1 MTADLL
7 DYLGVASLV
16 GEGRGLCGWGPWEQ
30 ASSSEDAT
38 NVKKLIDLGVF
49 LLFHNRYFKKGIADG
64 RHFEGF
70 GGWILVWRLLLNIL
84 LRH

>member
-30 ASSSEDAT
+30 ASSSEDAA
-38 NVKKLIDLGVF
+38 NVKKQIMESI
-49 LLFHNRYFKKGIADG
+49 RST
-64 RHFEGF
+64 
-70 GGWILVWRLLLNIL
+70 LLNPLVEYGSIWSVYTQL
-84 LRH
+84 Y